1 MVQKMSVKKKMAI
14 PIPESPVS
22 GGVPLVVP
30 DAFEVSWRRLIL
42 HDELREPEK
51 PEVEV
56 LQVSLLVVGYV
67 LKGKPRPLAAIFSKS
82 FRESNRFAMPRR
94 KENV

>member
-82 FRESNRFAMPRR
+82 FR
-94 KENV
+94 